1 MQYLSLTS
9 TPLFMRLKN
18 DEKSHCMDKAYHQFA
33 GEVFEMCCKTDE
45 VRSAMFTLLYT
56 EIELR
61 YILKHPSNRG
71 NDDAELTYYID
82 KAISLIAQT
91 LKKMRGYHRGSPP
104 LNVGESFITIE
115 CKHQWTS
122 SVVDLVELVYALN
135 EVGCIE
141 CGDIPISDL
150 VDYIGSVFGVEVK
163 DCYGAYGDIKR
174 RKQSSRTYFIDKM
187 AKRLNERMDR
197 DDAK

>member
-18 DEKSHCMDKAYHQFA
+18 DEKLCCMDKAYHQFA
-33 GEVFEMCCKTDE
+33 GEVFEICCKTNE

-61 YILKHPSNRG
+61 YILKHPSNNG
-71 NDDAELTYYID
+71 NSDDAEIIFYID
-82 KAISLIAQT
+82 KAISLITQT
-91 LKKMRGYHRGSPP
+91 LKKLRGYQIQSSSQ
-104 LNVGESFITIE
+104 NVKRSVEQ
-115 CKHQWTS
+115 KYQWTS
-122 SVVDLVELVYALN
+122 SGVDLVELVYGLN
-135 EVGCIE
+135 EIGCID
-141 CGDIPISDL
+141 CGDTPISEL
-150 VDYIGSVFGVEVK
+150 VDYIGSIFGVEVK
-163 DCYGAYGDIKR
+163 DCYGVYGDIKR

-187 AKRLNERMDR
+187 AKRLNQRMDR